1 MTSKRTTARGSK
13 APTTSRTR
21 KATAATGKAP
31 RTRAPTPAK
40 AQKKGPLREQT
51 RSPRDPDTTDG
62 RMRSLPQQERARLAV
77 ERILD
82 ATGELLDEA
91 GFESLTT
98 TAIAERAEVNIAT
111 LYRYFPDKFKVVHEF
126 AVRRDRERWEAIRPL
141 LEQFATSPDWR
152 RALDALIAG
161 SVRLRLEYAGGRT
174 LRRALQSSPELWQ
187 VNREL
192 DVRASAVMAEAI
204 RQRKPRIPK
213 PQAQLIAATMIT
225 AGSTL
230 LDHAVSEHDD
240 HRKAV
245 AEALKLLRS
254 YLAGYLD

>member
-1 MTSKRTTARGSK
+1 MDSKRKKAAPKTRKAAAGAARRSR
-13 APTTSRTR
+13 TTSRT
-21 KATAATGKAP
+21 AAAS
-31 RTRAPTPAK
+31 
-40 AQKKGPLREQT
+40 
-51 RSPRDPDTTDG
+51 RSPSRADPQPPVHSPEVADG
-62 RMRSLPQQERARLAV
+62 RMRSLPQQERARQAV

-126 AVRRDRERWEAIRPL
+126 AVRRDRERWDTIRPL
-141 LEQFATSPDWR
+141 LEHFATAADWR
-152 RALDALIAG
+152 RALDALIART
-161 SVRLRLEYAGGRT
+161 VKLRLDYSGGRT

-192 DVRASAVMAEAI
+192 DIRAAAVMAEAI
-204 RQRKPRIPK
+204 RKRKPRLQK
-213 PQAQLIAATMIT
+213 AQVQLIAGTMIT

-230 LDHAVSEHDD
+230 LDNALTEHAD

-245 AEALKLLRS
+245 AEALKLLRN
-254 YLAGYLD
+254 YLAEYLD

>member
-1 MTSKRTTARGSK
+1 MTSKRTTAKGSK
-13 APTTSRTR
+13 APTSRTR
-21 KATAATGKAP
+21 KAAATSGNTP
-31 RTRAPTPAK
+31 RARATTPAK
-40 AQKKGPLREQT
+40 GHA
-51 RSPRDPDTTDG
+51 RSPRKPDDADG

-126 AVRRDRERWEAIRPL
+126 AVRRDRERWETIRPL
-141 LEQFATSPDWR
+141 LEQFATAPDWR

-161 SVRLRLEYAGGRT
+161 SVRLRLDYAGGRT

-192 DVRASAVMAEAI
+192 DVRATAVMAEAI
-204 RQRKPRIPK
+204 RKRKPRIPK
-213 PQAQLIAATMIT
+213 PQVQLIAATVIV

-230 LDHAVSEHDD
+230 LDNAISEHADR
-240 HRKAV
+240 RKAV
-245 AEALKLLRS
+245 AETLKLLRG